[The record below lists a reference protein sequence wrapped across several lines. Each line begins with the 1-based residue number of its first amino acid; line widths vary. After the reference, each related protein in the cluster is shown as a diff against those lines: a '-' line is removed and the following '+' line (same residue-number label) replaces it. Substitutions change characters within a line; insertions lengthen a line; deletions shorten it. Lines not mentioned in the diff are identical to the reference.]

1 MSHDDRGVLEVF
13 VVQGLNLSGRD
24 MYCKLQLGES
34 IKKSYVK
41 SKKNPVWNQKFIFDR
56 TRASADKLRVSVM
69 ESNTFVADEWLGGVE
84 INLDNLQHGIPVQAA
99 FDVSRDSQSRQI
111 IVNLV
116 WHAYS
121 PPEEKNKEPVSIH
134 TGSSA
139 SSASSASSSSAS
151 SSSSSSDSSQLVH
164 RMAGRVSESELI
176 SAKRRQLLGRSP
188 YVLASIEAFTHN
200 LAGPS
205 DPNHG
210 SLARKHKLVMAEF
223 AEKDAVLDKAEKGLS
238 QLEYMLKET
247 DALLN
252 RSLIILKRIPQ
263 PD

>member
-1 MSHDDRGVLEVF
+1 MSQNEHGALEAF
-13 VVQGLNLSGRD
+13 LVQGLNLPGRD
-24 MYCKLQLGES
+24 MYCKLQLGEV

-41 SKKNPVWNQKFIFDR
+41 STKKSPLWNQKFTFER

-84 INLDNLQHGIPVQAA
+84 INLDNLQHNIPVQAA
-99 FDVSRDSQSRQI
+99 FDVSRDGQSRQI
-111 IVNLV
+111 ILNLV
-116 WHAYS
+116 WRSYQA
-121 PPEEKNKEPVSIH
+121 NADGTIV
-134 TGSSA
+134 TT
-139 SSASSASSSSAS
+139 ASSSIDTTAVS
-151 SSSSSSDSSQLVH
+151 SSSTGNTADMVH

-176 SAKRRQLLGRSP
+176 SAKRRQLLARSP
-188 YVLASIEAFTHN
+188 YVLASVEAFTRN

-210 SLARKHKLVMAEF
+210 SLARKHKLVMNDF
-223 AEKDAVLDKAEKGLS
+223 FEKDAVLDKAEKGLS

-252 RSLIILKRIPQ
+252 RSLIILQRMPQ